1 MAFFLCMNNFELF
14 FIYVLKLHSIFGVVR
29 FVERSDS
36 KGEMTMSMFHVGI
49 IKNYLLN
56 EFDNLIDISDYDNK
70 SVQEREVA
78 FLTRAL
84 AAFSIKMLC
93 DISSE
98 EAGKCVTD
106 GYGDNGIDALYYNQK
121 EKVLYLVQTKWRQ
134 DGTGSVDRG
143 DIQKFF
149 LGIRD
154 LIVPRYDRFNNKI
167 QERKSEIDTALRDAN
182 TKFMVVLA
190 YTGQAE
196 LAMNITEDVKSFL
209 NDLNDSSDFVSF
221 KSLKQANIYNMIAK
235 GAQGEP
241 INVEVALSNWG
252 ENEEPYYGQVAASD
266 IAMWWEE
273 HYPSLFAP
281 NIRMFLGDTDVNNNI
296 IKTLKEEPEKFWYYN
311 NGITALCSTIKKKP
325 IGGST
330 RAYGV
335 FEIEDLKIVNGAQT
349 AGSIAIAARNYPE
362 EVGVANVSIRFI
374 QLKDSPENFERE
386 VTRNTNTQNKIE
398 KRDFVAL
405 DPEQDRIKDELNLN
419 DISYIYKSGESI
431 VDTQNSFDIV
441 EATVA
446 RACNQ
451 REVDLSVQAKREIGK
466 LWDDINRA
474 PYKILFNSGVSSL
487 ELWRQVQVLRV
498 VEGELSRKEKE
509 LSGRERL
516 YAIHGNRFITYLVC
530 QKTNDIVGSSEL
542 MLSESDKDSIKGY
555 TMDILNDLISLA
567 EAEYPDSM
575 LASLFKNLSKCKELD
590 SIYSARINL

>member
-1 MAFFLCMNNFELF
+1 
-14 FIYVLKLHSIFGVVR
+14 
-29 FVERSDS
+29 
-36 KGEMTMSMFHVGI
+36 MSMFHVGI
-49 IKNYLLN
+49 IKNYLQH
-56 EFDNLIDISDYDNK
+56 EFNGLIDISDYKDK
-70 SVQEREVA
+70 SIQERETV

-93 DISSE
+93 DISAE

-121 EKVLYLVQTKWRQ
+121 ERVLYLVQTKWRQ

-154 LIVPRYDRFNNKI
+154 LIVPRYERFNENI
-167 QERKSEIDTALRDAN
+167 QKRKMEIDAALRDAN

-190 YTGQAE
+190 YTGQAD
-196 LAMNITEDVKSFL
+196 LANNINEDVKSFL
-209 NDLNDSSDFVSF
+209 VDLNDSSEFVSF

-252 ENEEPYYGQVAASD
+252 ENEEPFKAYYGQVAASD

-273 HYPSLFAP
+273 HYPSLFSP
-281 NIRMFLGDTDVNNNI
+281 NIRMFLGDTDVNDNI
-296 IKTLKEEPEKFWYYN
+296 IKTLKEDPEKFWYFN

-325 IGGST
+325 IGGNT
-330 RAYGV
+330 RAYGI

-349 AGSIAIAARNYPE
+349 AGSIAQAARNYPE
-362 EVGVANVSIRFI
+362 KVGMANVSIRFI
-374 QLKDSPENFERE
+374 QLKDSPQNFERE

-398 KRDFVAL
+398 KRDFVSL
-405 DPEQDRIKDELNLN
+405 DPEQERIKDELNLHE
-419 DISYIYKSGESI
+419 ISYIFKSGESI

-451 REVDLSVQAKREIGK
+451 TDIDLAVQAKREIGK
-466 LWDDINRA
+466 LWDDIDRA
-474 PYKILFNSGVSSL
+474 PYKILFNSGVGSL
-487 ELWRQVQVLRV
+487 ELWRQVQILRV
-498 VEGELSRKEKE
+498 VEGELFKKEKE

-516 YAIHGNRFITYLVC
+516 YAIHGNRFITHIIY
-530 QKTNDIVGSSEL
+530 QKTKDIEGSSEI
-542 MLSESDKDSIKGY
+542 MLTENEKEIIKEY
-555 TMDILNDLISLA
+555 TSNVLFDLISMA

-575 LASLFKNLSKCKELD
+575 LASLFKNLSKCRELD
-590 SIYSARINL
+590 SIYSCRTKE

>member
-1 MAFFLCMNNFELF
+1 
-14 FIYVLKLHSIFGVVR
+14 
-29 FVERSDS
+29 
-36 KGEMTMSMFHVGI
+36 MSMFHVGI
-49 IKNYLLN
+49 IKNYLEN
-56 EFDNLIDISDYDNK
+56 EFKGLIDLSDYKDK
-70 SVQEREVA
+70 PDHEQESA

-93 DISSE
+93 DISAE

-134 DGTGSVDRG
+134 DGTGSVVSG
-143 DIQKFF
+143 DLQKYF

-154 LIVPRYDRFNNKI
+154 LIVPRYEKFNEKI
-167 QERKSEIDTALRDAN
+167 QKRKVEIDSALRDAN

-196 LAMNITEDVKSFL
+196 LAANISEDVKTFL
-209 NDLNDSSDFVSF
+209 GEMNDSSEFVSF

-252 ENEEPYYGQVAASD
+252 ENEEPYKAYYGQVAASD

-273 HYPSLFAP
+273 HYPSLFSP
-281 NIRMFLGDTDVNNNI
+281 NIRMFLGDTNVNDNI
-296 IKTLKEEPEKFWYYN
+296 IRTLKDEPENFWYFN

-325 IGGST
+325 IGGNT
-330 RAYGV
+330 RAYGI

-349 AGSIAIAARNYPE
+349 AGAIAQATRNYPE
-362 EVGVANVSIRFI
+362 QVGMANVSIRFI

-398 KRDFVAL
+398 KRDFVSL
-405 DPEQDRIKDELNLN
+405 DPEQERIKDELNLHN
-419 DISYIYKSGESI
+419 IAYVFKSGESI

-451 REVDLSVQAKREIGK
+451 PVIDLAVQAKREIGK
-466 LWDDINRA
+466 LWDDIDKA

-487 ELWRQVQVLRV
+487 ELWKQVQILRLI
-498 VEGELSRKEKE
+498 EGELSKKEKE

-516 YAIHGNRFITYLVC
+516 YVVHGNRFITHLVF
-530 QKTNDIVGSSEL
+530 QKTKDIEGSTDI
-542 MLSESDKDSIKGY
+542 MLNESQKGIIKGY
-555 TMDILNDLISLA
+555 TSDVLVDLISMA
-567 EAEYPDSM
+567 ETEYPDSL
-575 LASLFKNLSKCKELD
+575 LASLFKNLSKCKELA
-590 SIYSARINL
+590 SIYSKRINE

>member
-1 MAFFLCMNNFELF
+1 
-14 FIYVLKLHSIFGVVR
+14 
-29 FVERSDS
+29 
-36 KGEMTMSMFHVGI
+36 MSMFHVGI
-49 IKNYLLN
+49 IKNYLEN
-56 EFDNLIDISDYDNK
+56 EFKGLIDLSDYEEK
-70 SVQEREVA
+70 PVQEQESA

-93 DISSE
+93 DISAE

-121 EKVLYLVQTKWRQ
+121 EKVLYLVQTKWRH
-134 DGTGSVDRG
+134 DGTGSVVSG
-143 DIQKFF
+143 DLQKYF

-154 LIVPRYDRFNNKI
+154 LIVPRYEKFNEKI
-167 QERKSEIDTALRDAN
+167 QKRKEEIDAALRDAN

-196 LAMNITEDVKSFL
+196 LAANISEDVKTFL
-209 NDLNDSSDFVSF
+209 GEMNDSSEFVSF

-252 ENEEPYYGQVAASD
+252 ENEEPYKAYYGQVAASD

-273 HYPSLFAP
+273 HYPSLFSP
-281 NIRMFLGDTDVNNNI
+281 NIRMFLGDTNVNDNI
-296 IKTLKEEPEKFWYYN
+296 IRTLKEEPENFWYFN

-325 IGGST
+325 IGGNT
-330 RAYGV
+330 RAYGI

-349 AGSIAIAARNYPE
+349 AGAIAQATRNYPE
-362 EVGVANVSIRFI
+362 QVGMANVSIRFI

-398 KRDFVAL
+398 KRDFVSL
-405 DPEQDRIKDELNLN
+405 DPEQERIKDELNLHN
-419 DISYIYKSGESI
+419 IAYVFKSGESI

-451 REVDLSVQAKREIGK
+451 PVIDLAVQAKREIGK
-466 LWDDINRA
+466 LWDDIDKA

-487 ELWRQVQVLRV
+487 ELWRQVQILRLI
-498 VEGELSRKEKE
+498 EGELSKKEKG

-516 YAIHGNRFITYLVC
+516 YVVHGNRFITHLVY
-530 QKTNDIVGSSEL
+530 QKTKDIEGSTDIMLNESEK
-542 MLSESDKDSIKGY
+542 EIIKGY
-555 TMDILNDLISLA
+555 TSDVLVDLISMA
-567 EAEYPDSM
+567 ETEYPDSL
-575 LASLFKNLSKCKELD
+575 LASLFKNLSKCKELG
-590 SIYSARINL
+590 SIYSKRNNE

>member
-1 MAFFLCMNNFELF
+1 
-14 FIYVLKLHSIFGVVR
+14 
-29 FVERSDS
+29 
-36 KGEMTMSMFHVGI
+36 MSMFHVGI
-49 IKNYLLN
+49 IKNFLQN
-56 EFDNLIDISDYDNK
+56 EFNGLIDLSDYKDK
-70 SVQEREVA
+70 SVQEQETV

-84 AAFSIKMLC
+84 AAFTINMLC

-143 DIQKFF
+143 DIQKYF

-154 LIVPRYDRFNNKI
+154 LIVPRYERFNDKI
-167 QERKSEIDTALRDAN
+167 QKRKEEIDAALRDAN

-196 LAMNITEDVKSFL
+196 LAANINEDVNSFL
-209 NDLNDSSDFVSF
+209 SDLNDSSEFISF
-221 KSLKQANIYNMIAK
+221 KSLKQANLYNMIAK

-252 ENEEPYYGQVAASD
+252 ENEEPYKAYYGQVAASD
-266 IAMWWEE
+266 IALWWEE
-273 HYPSLFAP
+273 HYPSLFSP
-281 NIRMFLGDTDVNNNI
+281 NIRMFLGDTDVNDNI
-296 IKTLKEEPEKFWYYN
+296 VKTLKEEPEKFWYFN

-330 RAYGV
+330 RAYGI

-349 AGSIAIAARNYPE
+349 AGSIAQAARNYPE
-362 EVGVANVSIRFI
+362 QVGMANVSIRFI

-398 KRDFVAL
+398 KRDFVSL
-405 DPEQDRIKDELNLN
+405 DPEQERIKDELNLHA
-419 DISYIYKSGESI
+419 IAYIFKSGESI

-446 RACNQ
+446 RACNLD
-451 REVDLSVQAKREIGK
+451 EIDLAVQAKREIGK

-474 PYKILFNSGVSSL
+474 PYKILFNKGVGSL
-487 ELWRQVQVLRV
+487 ELWRQVQILRV
-498 VEGELSRKEKE
+498 VEGELSKKVKE

-516 YAIHGNRFITYLVC
+516 YAIHGNRFITHLVY
-530 QKTNDIVGSSEL
+530 QKTKEIEGTTDIMLTESEKETIK
-542 MLSESDKDSIKGY
+542 MYTSEVLI
-555 TMDILNDLISLA
+555 DLISIA

-575 LASLFKNLSKCKELD
+575 LASLFKNFSKCKELS
-590 SIYSARINL
+590 SIYFRRTNE